1 MENKMTYAQATK
13 RLEEIVE
20 QVERNEQDIDMLTD
34 LLKEAKELIVF
45 CKERLYKVDQSVKE
59 ILEDDL

>member
-20 QVERNEQDIDMLTD
+20 H
-34 LLKEAKELIVF
+34 KELIAF

>member
-20 QVERNEQDIDMLTD
+20 HNEQDIDMLTD
-34 LLKEAKELIVF
+34 LLKEAKELIAF